1 MIKRAV
7 GQTIRQILLLYIMI
21 GCHTD
26 QFVMLMIRII
36 VRVFVTD
43 AVSQLL

>member
-7 GQTIRQILLLYIMI
+7 GQTVRQILLLYI
-21 GCHTD
+21 
-26 QFVMLMIRII
+26 MIRII